1 MIRLSHYNG
10 NPYVGV
16 YCAANEFIA
25 FVPRDSAPGMVRDIS
40 EAMDVNVEMMSV
52 AGTNLIGSLVSMNSF
67 GAVMSNMAG
76 DAELEFLSRFLPV
89 YRIEDKINASGNN
102 ILANDFGAIGN
113 PDLSEDTVRR
123 IEDTL
128 QVSVLQMS
136 VADHKTVGSACVA
149 TNKGVLCHPSST
161 KEEME
166 AIRSSLKVPT
176 AIGTLNYGAPLVGAC
191 MLANSNG
198 AVVGNKSTPIELGR
212 VEDALYL
219 I

>member
-1 MIRLSHYNG
+1 MMRLSHYNG

-16 YCAANEFIA
+16 YCAGNEFLA
-25 FVPRDSAPGMVRDIS
+25 LVPRDSSSGMVRDIA
-40 EAMDVNVEMMSV
+40 EAMEVAVEIMSV

-76 DAELEFLSRFLPV
+76 DAELEFLSQFLPV

-113 PDLSEDTVRR
+113 PDLSKDTVRR

-128 QVSVLQMS
+128 QVPVLQMQ

-149 TNKGVLCHPSST
+149 TNKGVLCHPSTSS
-161 KEEME
+161 EEME
-166 AIRSSLKVPT
+166 AIRQALKVPA

-191 MLANSNG
+191 MIANSKG
-198 AVVGNKSTPIELGR
+198 AVVGSKSTPIELGR

>member
-1 MIRLSHYNG
+1 MMRLSHYNG

-25 FVPRDSAPGMVRDIS
+25 LVPRDSSPGLGRDIA
-40 EAMDVNVEMMSV
+40 EALGVKVETMSV
-52 AGTNLIGSLVSMNSF
+52 SGTNLIGSLVSMNSF

-76 DAELEFLSRFLPV
+76 DAEVEFLSRFLPV
-89 YRIEDKINASGNN
+89 YRIEDRINASGNN

-113 PDLSEDTVRR
+113 PELSKDTVRR

-128 QVSVLQMS
+128 QVPVLLMQ
-136 VADHKTVGSACVA
+136 VAEHKTVGSACVA
-149 TNKGVLCHPSST
+149 TNKGVLCHPSTTS
-161 KEEME
+161 EQME
-166 AIRSSLKVPT
+166 AIRNLLKVPA

-191 MLANSNG
+191 MLANSKG

-219 I
+219 V